1 MKKIIFITLLL
12 LSAGLYSQDLG
23 TIKGTITDWE
33 MNNEP
38 LLFAEI
44 AVKNTPW
51 HTRTNF
57 RGNFELADVT
67 PGEYT
72 LAISFLG
79 YETLEVPVE
88 VTEKGTTAIQEAL
101 RAKTIALEAIS
112 LNEPHTSKNPVKLGT
127 ATKK

>member
-1 MKKIIFITLLL
+1 MKKIFFISILLI
-12 LSAGLYSQDLG
+12 SAGLYSQDLG

-51 HTRTNF
+51 KTRTNF
-57 RGNFELADVT
+57 RGNFELTDVA
-67 PGEYT
+67 PGNYT

-79 YETLEVPVE
+79 YDTLEVPVE
-88 VTEKGTTAIQEAL
+88 VTKKGTSTIQEAL
-101 RAKTIALEAIS
+101 KAKTIALEAIS
-112 LNEPHTSKNPVKLGT
+112 LYDSPTSNTSRPRGIGT
-127 ATKK
+127 NK